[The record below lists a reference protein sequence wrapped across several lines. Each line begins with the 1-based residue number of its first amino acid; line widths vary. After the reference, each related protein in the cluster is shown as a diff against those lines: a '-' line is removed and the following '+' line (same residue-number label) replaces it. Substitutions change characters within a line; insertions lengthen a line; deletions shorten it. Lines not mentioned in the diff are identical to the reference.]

1 MTQKNT
7 LLVVG
12 LITLFTASVN
22 AAEELPT
29 YQATLDGDV
38 NTLGRLTEIHT
49 KKLTEL
55 TRRHQINAEAV
66 ANANEKNVSPTKA
79 QIQALEKSKQALLDL
94 AKKVEALKGKAVEIK
109 SHIANS

>member
-29 YQATLDGDV
+29 YQVDV
-38 NTLGRLTEIHT
+38 VAIKERASSLAQQTQEI
-49 KKLTEL
+49 KKLLAGLKNNTNPSVKDCLKIGKYAREL
-55 TRRHQINAEAV
+55 KQLEEDAEGLKQ
-66 ANANEKNVSPTKA
+66 KNS
-79 QIQALEKSKQALLDL
+79 
-94 AKKVEALKGKAVEIK
+94 
-109 SHIANS
+109 